1 MRTVENG
8 LATSDMRLQ
17 PDPQP
22 IPGEK
27 THDSLEVEA
36 NAGEGPSNSNKVP
49 DSERPEEE
57 STDTIPW
64 KQERP
69 PHVTTLNQGDEAGAG
84 GRSK

>member
-17 PDPQP
+17 PVPQP
-22 IPGEK
+22 IPGET

-36 NAGEGPSNSNKVP
+36 NAGEGPSNSNKVQ

-57 STDTIPW
+57 STDDIPL
-64 KQERP
+64 KQESP
-69 PHVTTLNQGDEAGAG
+69 PHVTTLNRVDEAGAG